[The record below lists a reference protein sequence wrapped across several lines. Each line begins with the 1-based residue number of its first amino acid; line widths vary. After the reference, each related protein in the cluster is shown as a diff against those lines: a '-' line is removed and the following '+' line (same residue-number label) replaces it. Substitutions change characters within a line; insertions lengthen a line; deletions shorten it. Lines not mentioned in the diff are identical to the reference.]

1 MQETQSLL
9 STLKRFF
16 QDTIIYGIATV
27 IPRLL
32 NFILVPLH
40 TDVLDTK
47 DYSVNTTF
55 YIWAALFN
63 VLLTYGMET
72 SFFRFFSKA
81 EDKNKVYSTS
91 FIALTT
97 TTLLFFGLGMLFQ
110 DSFIRLVDLDP
121 FFFNIFFSVLILDT
135 LVVIPFAYLRATNRP
150 VRFASV
156 KLLNVFIVFAIN
168 IYFLWLVPK
177 FPGFAPQYVL
187 NHFTQKDILGY
198 IFLANLVASGITFLI
213 LLPYFF
219 KTKIQFSF
227 SLIKQMW
234 TYGWPIMLAGIS
246 FIINENLDKLLLKD
260 IISEEIMGAYSGC
273 YKLAVFMMIFIQAF
287 RMGAEPFFF
296 NHAKEKNAKTTYAK
310 ILEYFVI
317 CGGIILVVLV
327 CFIDVFKQYMIPNQE
342 YWKAMAIV
350 PIILLANLFLGIYHN
365 LSVWYKL
372 TDKTRMGM
380 YISLFGALVTVI
392 LNITLLGRFGFMVA
406 AWATLAAYGSMMLIS
421 YFYGRKYYRV
431 PYNVKKI
438 GFYLL
443 LSVALSTL
451 SFIYFRQNYIVATL
465 FVLIF
470 VGITY
475 FKEQEDIKKILKRS

>member
-16 QDTIIYGIATV
+16 QDTIIYGVATV

-40 TDVLDTK
+40 TDALGTK

-55 YIWAALFN
+55 YIWAAFFN

-72 SFFRFFSKA
+72 SFFRFFSRA
-81 EDKNKVYSTS
+81 EDKKKVFSTS

-97 TTLLFFGLGMLFQ
+97 TTLLFFGLGMIFQ
-110 DSFIRLVDLDP
+110 DAFIRLVDLDP
-121 FFFNIFFSVLILDT
+121 FFFNILFSVLILDT
-135 LVVIPFAYLRATNRP
+135 LVVVPFAYLRATDRP
-150 VRFASV
+150 IRFASI
-156 KLLNVFIVFAIN
+156 KLLNVFVVFAIN
-168 IYFLWLVPK
+168 IYFIWVVPK
-177 FPGFAPQYVL
+177 FPEVAPQYVL
-187 NHFTQKDILGY
+187 DHYTQKDILSY
-198 IFLANLVASGITFLI
+198 IFLANLAASGITFLI

-227 SLIKQMW
+227 SLLKQMW
-234 TYGWPIMLAGIS
+234 KYGWPIMLAGLS

-260 IISEEIMGAYSGC
+260 ILSEEIMGAYSGC

-287 RMGAEPFFF
+287 KMGAEPFFF
-296 NHAKEKNAKTTYAK
+296 NHAKEKNAKGTYAR
-310 ILEYFVI
+310 ILDYFVI
-317 CGGIILVVLV
+317 SGGLILLVLV
-327 CFIDVFKQYMIPNQE
+327 CFIDIFKRYLIPNQD
-342 YWKAMAIV
+342 YWIAMSIV
-350 PIILLANLFLGIYHN
+350 PVILLANLFLGIYHN

-372 TDKTRMGM
+372 TDRTRMGM
-380 YISLFGALVTVI
+380 YISLFGALVTIV
-392 LNITLLGRFGFMVA
+392 LNITLISKFGFMVA

-421 YFYGRKYYRV
+421 YFFGRKYYRV

-443 LSVALSTL
+443 LSVALSAV
-451 SFIYFRQNYIVATL
+451 SFIYFRQNYIVAAL

>member
-1 MQETQSLL
+1 M

-27 IPRLL
+27 VPRLL

-40 TDVLDTK
+40 TEILGTGH
-47 DYSVNTTF
+47 YSINTTF
-55 YIWAALFN
+55 YIWAAFFN

-72 SFFRFFSKA
+72 SFFRFFSRA
-81 EDKNKVYSTS
+81 EEKQKVFSTS
-91 FIALTT
+91 FIALTI
-97 TTLLFFGLGMLFQ
+97 TTLLFFGLGMLFR
-110 DSFIRLVDLDP
+110 DPFISFLDLDP
-121 FFFNIFFSVLILDT
+121 FFFNILFTVLILDT
-135 LVVIPFAYLRATNRP
+135 LVVVPFAYLRATNRP
-150 VRFASV
+150 LRFASI
-156 KLLNVFIVFAIN
+156 KIINVSIVFSIN
-168 IYFLWLVPK
+168 LYLLWLVPR
-177 FPGFAPQYVL
+177 FPAVAPQYIL
-187 NHFTQKDILGY
+187 DHFSEKDILGY
-198 IFLANLVASGITFLI
+198 IFLANLAASIVTFII

-227 SLIKQMW
+227 SLLKQMW
-234 TYGWPIMLAGIS
+234 KYGWPIMLAGIS

-260 IISEEIMGAYSGC
+260 ILSEEIMGAYSGC
-273 YKLAVFMMIFIQAF
+273 YKLAVFMMIYIQAF
-287 RMGAEPFFF
+287 KMGAEPFFF
-296 NHAKEKNAKTTYAK
+296 NHAKAKNAKTTYAK
-310 ILEYFVI
+310 ILNYFVI
-317 CGGIILVVLV
+317 TGGLILLVLV
-327 CFIDVFKQYMIPNQE
+327 SFIDVFKE
-342 YWKAMAIV
+342 YLIRDEDYWVAMSIV
-350 PIILLANLFLGIYHN
+350 PVILLANLFLGIYHN

-380 YISLFGALVTVI
+380 YISLFGALITIVINVTLI
-392 LNITLLGRFGFMVA
+392 GSYGFMVA

-421 YFYGRKYYRV
+421 YFFGRKYYRV

-443 LSVALSTL
+443 LSITLSAI
-451 SFIYFRQNYIVATL
+451 SFIYFRQNYIVAVL